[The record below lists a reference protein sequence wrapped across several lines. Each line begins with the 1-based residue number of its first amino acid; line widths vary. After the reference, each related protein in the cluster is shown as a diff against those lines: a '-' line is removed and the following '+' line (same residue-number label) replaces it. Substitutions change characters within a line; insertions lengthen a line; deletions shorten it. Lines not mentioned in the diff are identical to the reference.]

1 MGYSNDRLE
10 LLVARFYGYKLFH
23 VVLSAEPTDEV
34 MEAVLGDD
42 TLEAAEVLAESTH
55 TNGEATR
62 ERKSITGA
70 MNLAALSDTLSP
82 MRLGTSSPKIKVR

>member
-1 MGYSNDRLE
+1 MGYSNDQLE

-42 TLEAAEVLAESTH
+42 TLEAAEVLA
-55 TNGEATR
+55 
-62 ERKSITGA
+62 
-70 MNLAALSDTLSP
+70 ALDARDRTQFAYD
-82 MRLGTSSPKIKVR
+82 M